1 MHLHIRLWPQGIAGH
16 GYFDTC
22 VVPIIENT
30 ARECELTASLREAIK
45 NYPKA
50 NAVLVK
56 RHGVYVWG
64 DNWIQA
70 KTQAECYEYLFEA
83 AVKLHSLGIDVSQPP
98 ATAQQNGTSHIE
110 GAVA

>member
-1 MHLHIRLWPQGIAGH
+1 M
-16 GYFDTC
+16 
-22 VVPIIENT
+22 
-30 ARECELTASLREAIK
+30 
-45 NYPKA
+45 
-50 NAVLVK
+50 LVK

-98 ATAQQNGTSHIE
+98 AVAQQNGTSHVE
-110 GAVA
+110 GAAASKPFSVQSSSRAKKWVL

>member
-1 MHLHIRLWPQGIAGH
+1 
-16 GYFDTC
+16 

-30 ARECELTASLREAIK
+30 ARECELTASLREAMR

-83 AVKLHSLGIDVSQPP
+83 AVKLKGIGIDVSQAPP
-98 ATAQQNGTSHIE
+98 RGPAEIGKHRSAISLDLLSRSHCE
-110 GAVA
+110 RFVWFSNSRNLL

>member
-1 MHLHIRLWPQGIAGH
+1 MKFL
-16 GYFDTC
+16 C
-22 VVPIIENT
+22 
-30 ARECELTASLREAIK
+30 RECELTASLREAIE

-70 KTQAECYEYLFEA
+70 KTQAESYEYLFEA
-83 AVKLHSLGIDVSQPP
+83 AVKLHSLGVDVSQPP
-98 ATAQQNGTSHIE
+98 KKQSSGALNGNGIAHTE
-110 GAVA
+110 GESLLTGRA